1 LWGSQSWL
9 QAAFRRLFLSLM
21 YPYPN
26 LKLQLW
32 RSGIRQNRLAQML
45 GMDETMLSRIIN
57 GFREPN
63 PQLRSK
69 IAQLLQ
75 SDEAWLFEAPAKDA
89 LPQGSPHP
97 QA

>member
-1 LWGSQSWL
+1 MHRCCLEFVGP
-9 QAAFRRLFLSLM
+9 FPFPM
-21 YPYPN
+21 YPN

-63 PQLRSK
+63 PQVKSK
-69 IAQLLQ
+69 IADLLQ
-75 SDEAWLFEAPAKDA
+75 SDETWLFEASAKDTA
-89 LPQGSPHP
+89 HQGAQHP
-97 QA
+97 RA